1 MITLSEKQVW
11 FLVAVVIVLLV
22 IVALAGMIGGGV

>member
-11 FLVAVVIVLLV
+11 FLVGIFFVLL
-22 IVALAGMIGGGV
+22 IVVAMAAAIGGSA